1 MNREIKFRGISIDEW
16 VYGMLCKVNEG
27 DTEHGEP
34 IKYKI
39 QTDEKEYGEYV
50 KCFITDEN
58 TIGQYTGLKDKN
70 GKEIYEGDIVK
81 AYFKKGA
88 WKYND
93 KNYFGYKSG
102 KVQYCVDGFILYI
115 ENYKEKIYPLSSF
128 GNNNGNI
135 NELEVIGNVFEK
147 GILLND
153 SEKSKKN

>member
-1 MNREIKFRGISIDEW
+1 MIILILEKCQ
-16 VYGMLCKVNEG
+16 LC
-27 DTEHGEP
+27 
-34 IKYKI
+34 
-39 QTDEKEYGEYV
+39 
-50 KCFITDEN
+50 N
-58 TIGQYTGLKDKN
+58 TLGLKDKN

-128 GNNNGNI
+128 GNNDGNI
-135 NELEVIGNVFEK
+135 NELEVVGNIYEDSK
-147 GILLND
+147 LLGG
-153 SEKSKKN
+153 E

>member
-1 MNREIKFRGISIDEW
+1 MNRKIKFRIWNDYDKKMINW
-16 VYGMLCKVNEG
+16 NELL
-27 DTEHGEP
+27 
-34 IKYKI
+34 
-39 QTDEKEYGEYV
+39 EKNLANI
-50 KCFITDEN
+50 F
-58 TIGQYTGLKDKN
+58 TIPSYDKWLMQYTGLHDKN

-135 NELEVIGNVFEK
+135 NELEVIGNIYDNSK
-147 GILLND
+147 LLGG
-153 SEKSKKN
+153 E

>member
-1 MNREIKFRGISIDEW
+1 MGDIKFRGYNEINKK
-16 VYGMLCKVNEG
+16 MLNWNELL
-27 DTEHGEP
+27 DTNLKNIFTMQKKDTG
-34 IKYKI
+34 II
-39 QTDEKEYGEYV
+39 LM
-50 KCFITDEN
+50 
-58 TIGQYTGLKDKN
+58 QYTGLHDKN

-135 NELEVIGNVFEK
+135 NELEVIGNIYDNPDLLEK
-147 GILLND
+147 GA
-153 SEKSKKN
+153 EE

>member
-1 MNREIKFRGISIDEW
+1 MREIKFRGKDRENW
-16 VYGMLCKVNEG
+16 HYGDLVQEIRHNDNKLFDGTMTHIRNFEYKNGDYIGDSFPVNSE
-27 DTEHGEP
+27 
-34 IKYKI
+34 
-39 QTDEKEYGEYV
+39 
-50 KCFITDEN
+50 
-58 TIGQYTGLKDKN
+58 TIGQFTGLHDKN

-128 GNNNGNI
+128 VNNNGNI
-135 NELEVIGNVFEK
+135 NELEVIGNIYE
-147 GILLND
+147 D
-153 SEKSKKN
+153 SELLGGE

>member
-1 MNREIKFRGISIDEW
+1 MNREIKFRAFNNENEYMITSKQG
-16 VYGMLCKVNEG
+16 VYTALQNCMNITRQDNSYYTNGGLLKPNKE
-27 DTEHGEP
+27 
-34 IKYKI
+34 KYNLM
-39 QTDEKEYGEYV
+39 Q
-50 KCFITDEN
+50 F
-58 TIGQYTGLKDKN
+58 TGLHDKN

-93 KNYFGYKSG
+93 KNYCGYKSG

-135 NELEVIGNVFEK
+135 NELEVIGNIYDNPE
-147 GILLND
+147 LLGG
-153 SEKSKKN
+153 E

>member
-1 MNREIKFRGISIDEW
+1 MIILILEKCQ
-16 VYGMLCKVNEG
+16 LC
-27 DTEHGEP
+27 
-34 IKYKI
+34 
-39 QTDEKEYGEYV
+39 
-50 KCFITDEN
+50 N
-58 TIGQYTGLKDKN
+58 TLGLKDKN

-128 GNNNGNI
+128 VNNNGNI
-135 NELEVIGNVFEK
+135 NELEVIGNIFEK

-153 SEKSKKN
+153 SKKSKKN